1 MLKNNWARAL
11 GYVPDSELWDMFQTQ
26 SSGIRSRLQPEVGGE
41 ERVPLQENQT
51 GSYPALKK
59 ILVAKRE
66 NHYNVCDGAFGDLR
80 DLTTTMS
87 GANLYARGRSCE
99 ATTSK
104 KSSCKK

>member
-11 GYVPDSELWDMFQTQ
+11 GCVPGPQLWDTFQTQ
-26 SSGIRSRLQPEVGGE
+26 SSGIRCRLQPEVGGA

-59 ILVAKRE
+59 ILVVKRE
-66 NHYNVCDGAFGDLR
+66 NVGEGALGDLR

-104 KSSCKK
+104 RFSCKK

>member
-1 MLKNNWARAL
+1 MLQNNWARAL
-11 GYVPDSELWDMFQTQ
+11 GCVPSPQLWDTFQTP
-26 SSGIRSRLQPEVGGE
+26 SSGIRSRIQPEVGGA

-51 GSYPALKK
+51 GSYPALKG

-66 NHYNVCDGAFGDLR
+66 NDYNVGEGALGDLR

-104 KSSCKK
+104 RFSCKK

>member
-1 MLKNNWARAL
+1 MRSQPTAL
-11 GYVPDSELWDMFQTQ
+11 GYVPDSELWDTFRTQ
-26 SSGIRSRLQPEVGGE
+26 SSRIGSRSQPEVGGA

-59 ILVAKRE
+59 ILVVKRE
-66 NHYNVCDGAFGDLR
+66 NVGEGAFGDIS

-104 KSSCKK
+104 RFSCKK

>member
-1 MLKNNWARAL
+1 MRSQPTAL
-11 GYVPDSELWDMFQTQ
+11 GYIPDSELWDTFQIQ
-26 SSGIRSRLQPEVGGE
+26 SSGIRCRSQPEVGGA

-66 NHYNVCDGAFGDLR
+66 NDYNVGKGAFFGDLR

-104 KSSCKK
+104 RFSCKK